1 MVRASGLPKGLPGG
15 SDRGMRILFWTMMA
29 GGFLLLTAAKG
40 LAQDDQVKAATAVP
54 LDFPKIGALYDMSF
68 LKEAT
73 PSHNLRIAAISTKN
87 PNWVYIEELQF
98 GKTGTAE
105 AGVEH
110 VASHQWVN
118 LTFVVA
124 ATELPFPTAAEAG
137 H

>member
-1 MVRASGLPKGLPGG
+1 M
-15 SDRGMRILFWTMMA
+15 MRTLFSTILA
-29 GGFLLLTAAKG
+29 GGLLLLTAAG
-40 LAQDDQVKAATAVP
+40 GRAQEDQVKAATAVP

-73 PSHNLRIAAISTKN
+73 PSHNLRVTAISSKN

-98 GKTGTAE
+98 GKPGTAE
-105 AGVEH
+105 AGVER

-124 ATELPFPTAAEAG
+124 ATEIPFPTEAAQAG